1 MDLLWNLEINIILFL
16 QSLGDWLIL
25 PFQALSFLATEEFFI
40 IIMPA
45 IFWCFDALIGL
56 RMAIMLVTS
65 GALNSML
72 KFLFHLPRPFWFD
85 ANVKS
90 LSIETSF
97 GLPSGHSQ
105 NSASLWGMLA
115 ASGRKKGLW
124 IASILIV
131 FFIGLSRLYLGMHFL
146 HDVLAGWLVGVILVS
161 LYLVLERPVANWI
174 RQKSLPFQLVVIF
187 IFSILLIVL
196 GLGAKSLNADWQMP
210 SEWIETALQTGGAA
224 PDPYNDEGLIT
235 LGGVAFGFLSGLAWW
250 VKKFG
255 FPKVEG
261 LPIKRF
267 LRYVVGIVG
276 VIALYLGLK
285 LIFPEDPTW
294 LAVGLRFVR
303 YALIGGWVTAFAPL
317 LFRKLKLD
325 R

>member
-1 MDLLWNLEINIILFL
+1 MDFLWNFEIELILFL
-16 QSLGDWLIL
+16 QNLGDWLIL

-56 RMAIMLVTS
+56 RMAVMLVTS

-85 ANVKS
+85 ARVKS

-124 IASILIV
+124 IGSILVV
-131 FFIGLSRLYLGMHFL
+131 FLIGLSRLYLGMHFL
-146 HDVLAGWLVGVILVS
+146 HDVLTGWLAGAILVA
-161 LYLVLERPVANWI
+161 LYMVLERPVSKWI
-174 RQKSLPFQLVVIF
+174 APKKLAFQLVVIF
-187 IFSILLIVL
+187 LFSILLIAL
-196 GLGAKSLNADWQMP
+196 GLGAKALNAGWLMP
-210 SEWIETALQTGGAA
+210 SQWVETALQTGGAA

-250 VKKFG
+250 IKKFG

-261 LPIKRF
+261 STQKRF
-267 LRYVVGIVG
+267 LRYLVGIFG

-285 LIFPEDPTW
+285 LLFPEEPSW
-294 LAVGLRFVR
+294 LAVGLRFIR

-317 LFRKLKLD
+317 LFKKLKMD